1 VVYALGVAIA
11 LGRGAALNGS
21 SVSAGLLAL
30 LPVAASVHFANEY
43 ADFETDRL
51 TTSVATRT
59 PFSGGSGA
67 LHAASLPRSVARS
80 AMLVTGGAG
89 IGISAGLALMGAL
102 TPVMLGLLA
111 LIAGLGWAY
120 SLPPVRLSAR
130 GLGEIDNT
138 VVGGLLLPLYGAATL
153 TTPSTTIC
161 LAVVPFAL
169 LVFANLLATQWPD
182 RWADAYT
189 GKFTLPT
196 RWSSQLL
203 RRVHLLTVIAAFA
216 LLAPLTGPVVPPM
229 VTVASLLAAPFAF
242 WGIRTFTYDEWPFP
256 TVAAMVTMAMTQLL
270 AWTAIAGLLP
280 PLGAV

>member
-1 VVYALGVAIA
+1 VYALGVAIA
-11 LGRGAALNGS
+11 LGRGAALNGT
-21 SVSAGLLAL
+21 SVSGGLLAL

-51 TTSVATRT
+51 TTAGATRT

-67 LHAASLPRSVARS
+67 LHAASLPRSVARN
-80 AMLVTGGAG
+80 AMLITGAAG
-89 IGISAGLALMGAL
+89 IGISVSLTLMGTL
-102 TPVMLGLLA
+102 TPTMLGLLA
-111 LIAGLGWAY
+111 LIAVLGWAY

-138 VVGGLLLPLYGAATL
+138 IVGGLLLPLYGAATL
-153 TTPSTTIC
+153 TTPSISIC

-189 GKFTLPT
+189 RKFTLPT
-196 RWSSQLL
+196 RWSPQLL

-216 LLAPLTGPVVPPM
+216 LLPPLTGRVLPPM
-229 VTVASLLAAPFAF
+229 VTTTSLLAAPFAF
-242 WGIRTFTYDEWPFP
+242 WGVRTFTNDEWPFP
-256 TVAAMVTMAMTQLL
+256 TVAAMVTMAVTQLV